1 MQEVNKM
8 SETNL
13 GIVFGPTLIDSQSPP
28 DPTEMGY
35 QSKVVE
41 LVICNY
47 SQIFDMD
54 A

>member
-1 MQEVNKM
+1 MQETNKM

-13 GIVFGPTLIDSQSPP
+13 GIVWGPTLIDSQMPP
-28 DPTEMGY
+28 DPTEMSY

-41 LVICNY
+41 LVITNY
-47 SQIFDMD
+47 AQIFDMD